1 MPQPRTVA
9 EHRVKTDRNLLEAD
23 DSGAAIAELGCPAM
37 AVVHTIGHG
46 TKSSE
51 ELIEMLQTTD
61 VRRLVDVRRFPGSS
75 RHPQFS
81 RAALE
86 RSLEAAKLDYEWRG
100 EELGGRRSG
109 TESSRHPA
117 WRNRSFRAYADHMDT
132 VGFRAALE
140 ALEEIAVNE
149 LPAVMCA
156 ETLWWHCHRRLIA
169 DALLLRGTRVVHLL
183 SPGSAQEHVLN
194 PAARASDDGWPV
206 YDLGVT
212 PDLIP
217 RENAR
222 AEPPS

>member
-1 MPQPRTVA
+1 
-9 EHRVKTDRNLLEAD
+9 
-23 DSGAAIAELGCPAM
+23 M
-37 AVVHTIGHG
+37 ALVHTIGHG
-46 TKSSE
+46 TKTTE
-51 ELIEMLQTTD
+51 ELIEMLQGAD
-61 VRRLVDVRRFPGSS
+61 VRRLVDVRRFPGSR

-86 RSLEAAKLDYEWRG
+86 RTLGAAKLDYEWRG
-100 EELGGRRSG
+100 EELGGRRAAS
-109 TESSRHPA
+109 ESSRHPA

-132 VGFRAALE
+132 AGFRAALE
-140 ALEEIAVNE
+140 ALEEVAVYE

-194 PAARASDDGWPV
+194 PAARASDGGWPV

-212 PDLIP
+212 PELITP
-217 RENAR
+217 EIAT
-222 AEPPS
+222 AELPS